1 MWRNRRFV
9 HVPAADFAN
18 NVYEVPGP
26 GVRPCAPTC
35 VRTPPGD
42 ARYARRVGGRAC
54 AAPPDAGQR
63 PAHAR
68 TGDRM
73 ALPSTTHPRG
83 AHTTGPART
92 AIGALL
98 ALVLAV
104 TGAVLGALPAKAAD
118 TASIVGQ
125 VYVKK
130 VGGQPVPADYAYGYL
145 YKYDGENFWSYR
157 RSEDEPGWSAEDGM
171 FDITGLPAG
180 RYKLEINSAGTW
192 DDDTRYQRE

>member
-130 VGGQPVPADYAYGYL
+130 VGGQPVAADHAYGYL
-145 YKYDGENFWSYR
+145 EQEDDHGNFFPYGWPDGDNYF
-157 RSEDEPGWSAEDGM
+157 SAPNGY
-171 FDITGLPAG
+171 FNITGLPAG
-180 RYKLEINSAGTW
+180 NYKLRIYGYSDADPDGP
-192 DDDTRYQRE
+192 